1 MKDHDCDHCN
11 ASYVTRQ
18 QLHHH
23 MYYSHGTAKPK
34 SKNVVGCVVCGAT
47 FKDQP
52 SLMVHIVT
60 HANDGL
66 ASKKRLM
73 EIVDEITEKTLA
85 EIERDMVY
93 VINEE
98 P

>member
-1 MKDHDCDHCN
+1 MKDHDCDMCG

-23 MYYSHGTAKPK
+23 AHYSHGLK
-34 SKNVVGCVVCGAT
+34 SKPQNLVGCVVCGAT
-47 FKDQP
+47 FKDNP

-66 ASKKRLM
+66 ASKTRLM
-73 EIVDEITEKTLA
+73 EIVDEITNQTLA

-98 P
+98 PG